1 LGDVKNITIGHN
13 GRGFGS
19 AWHLD
24 KVFVINMKSNQRWCF
39 PCNRWMAKNEDD
51 GKIERTLFPAAG
63 AQTTYCIKVKT
74 GLEKGAGTDANVF
87 CTLVGE
93 SSSSPKLELKFSLTN
108 TNKFERGCLDVFN
121 MDSVDVGKITKMII
135 GHDNAGLGAS
145 WYLDCVEVNNLA
157 TGDNFFF
164 PCAQWFDKSKGDKK
178 IERELTAGE
187 KTQELKDEFTEEEE
201 EKDSKKESKKEEK
214 KEEVK
219 SPPPSP
225 RPSADPS
232 FAGGAV
238 TLKVVS
244 GRNLASK
251 DSNGL
256 SDPYCEIYLL
266 DEKGQPNKKSKQK
279 TKVVNK
285 NLNPTWDETFN
296 FTAPPGAACAG
307 ILIEMFD
314 KDAIGTDEFMGRIIV
329 PTNNFKMEKDEW
341 IALEQRENKDEEV
354 KGDICVKFSMK

>member
-1 LGDVKNITIGHN
+1 MPKKN
-13 GRGFGS
+13 
-19 AWHLD
+19 
-24 KVFVINMKSNQRWCF
+24 
-39 PCNRWMAKNEDD
+39 P
-51 GKIERTLFPAAG
+51 
-63 AQTTYCIKVKT
+63 
-74 GLEKGAGTDANVF
+74 
-87 CTLVGE
+87 
-93 SSSSPKLELKFSLTN
+93 
-108 TNKFERGCLDVFN
+108 
-121 MDSVDVGKITKMII
+121 
-135 GHDNAGLGAS
+135 
-145 WYLDCVEVNNLA
+145 
-157 TGDNFFF
+157 
-164 PCAQWFDKSKGDKK
+164 
-178 IERELTAGE
+178 
-187 KTQELKDEFTEEEE
+187 
-201 EKDSKKESKKEEK
+201 KKEEK
-214 KEEVK
+214 TEEIK

-279 TKVVNK
+279 TKVINK
-285 NLNPTWDETFN
+285 NLNPTWDESFN
-296 FTAPPGAACAG
+296 FTAPPGGACAG

-329 PTNNFKMEKDEW
+329 PTNKFKMEKDEW